1 MKNGTT
7 KPLTLEERLELAGRS
22 QAASP
27 EAAARM
33 VERLARMDTA
43 LVFTGQEDLH
53 LMDRLIGGYMESL
66 EDDLMHYAGF
76 CRSFQLAIE
85 DDGPCLPQGEPG
97 FQPLLGA
104 RVNNAVV
111 LLGLMLLDHARGKK
125 SCKDVYHCIRMTLG
139 QYLDALPPMCR
150 PGNEAANRNYL
161 TWRDLFLDNAAPSV
175 PRGDALADILRRYM
189 AGWRVL
195 GRLDHTL
202 RCMKRLNRCLEE
214 EWKAEVNRALREAM
228 RQGLADMGL
237 ENVEVVEGDER
248 EHYADPRGH
257 FLDLARS
264 FSGDLPD
271 PGAEDTAARAV
282 RGQIFLSRWDYSPQV
297 LEARAKEAPSPEFRA
312 LLEEQINPER
322 IKKAMSVVNGAV
334 SNLLMLLV
342 SPYLPMEEER
352 TRASAPPQ

>member
-161 TWRDLFLDNAAPSV
+161 TWRDLFLENAAPSV
-175 PRGDALADILRRYM
+175 PLGDALADILRRYM

-228 RQGLADMGL
+228 RQAVSTMGL
-237 ENVEVVEGDER
+237 SNVEGVEEGER
-248 EHYADPRGH
+248 EQYPDPVKHY
-257 FLDLARS
+257 LDLALAYS
-264 FSGDLPD
+264 WDAVD
-271 PGAEDTAARAV
+271 PAGETVKAGAV
-282 RGQIFLSRWDYSPQV
+282 RSQIFLSDWDYSPQAV
-297 LEARAKEAPSPEFRA
+297 EQLMEQAPTPEFRV
-312 LLEEQINPER
+312 LLEQFISEQQPVSG
-322 IKKAMSVVNGAV
+322 MSEVNRAV
-334 SNLLMLLV
+334 SILFTLCV
-342 SPYLPMEEER
+342 WPYLQMDKRP
-352 TRASAPPQ
+352 